1 MKSRRCWFV
10 GGMTVVIATALVAG
24 GGRAVAAMPDG
35 QRGDGVVDI
44 HVGGRD
50 LIIHTDGSVVNGF
63 ILTSDAGLL
72 AGEPYAGGVGLF
84 VTDNDWMLADQFG
97 YALTGLHDLGR
108 ALAIETDL
116 TALGADLTLAY
127 TLEGQ
132 AGVVTGTIMLA
143 APGDADLD
151 GLIGYGDLSRMID
164 AFGAQ
169 AGAVWVDGDFTGDGA
184 VSGRDYIVLKS
195 NFGSGAVLAPPAS
208 ADGAAPEPASL
219 AILAAGAAI
228 AHLAGPT
235 RRTNR
240 APAKPQNSRT
250 QKRSKR

>member
-10 GGMTVVIATALVAG
+10 GGMAVAVAAALVAG

-50 LIIHTDGSVVNGF
+50 LIIHTDGSAVNGL
-63 ILTSDAGLL
+63 ILTSDTGLL

-84 VTDNDWMLADQFG
+84 VTDSDWMLADQFG

-108 ALAIETDL
+108 VLAIETDL
-116 TALGADLTLAY
+116 TALGADLTLSY

-132 AGVVTGTIMLA
+132 AGVVSGTIMPA

-151 GLIGYGDLSRMID
+151 GEVGYSDLSRMID
-164 AFGAQ
+164 TFGAQ
-169 AGAVWVDGDFTGDGA
+169 AGALWVDADFTGDGA
-184 VSGRDYIVLKS
+184 VSGADYIVLKS

-219 AILAAGAAI
+219 AILAAAAGAA
-228 AHLAGPT
+228 LAGPD
-235 RRTNR
+235 RRRNR
-240 APAKPQNSRT
+240 PNVVKQPTSGAQ
-250 QKRSKR
+250 QRSER